1 MASTIEQLAHAS
13 LERCNEGDLDGVRQ
27 LMGPGFV
34 YEETGTGRRLDDID
48 EVIGVFRAW
57 RTALPD
63 VRGTLERM
71 VVDGSTVAMELV
83 WRGTHTG
90 TLVTPNGDLPA
101 TGRPVQVRATMWQE
115 WRDGLLV
122 AERHH
127 LDVLSL
133 LGQVGAIPV
142 PA

>member
-1 MASTIEQLAHAS
+1 MTSTIEQLALMS
-13 LERCNEGDLDGVRQ
+13 LERFNEGDLDGVRQ

-48 EVIGVFRAW
+48 EVIAVFRAW

-71 VVDGSTVAMELV
+71 IIDGGTVAMEFV

-90 TLVTPNGDLPA
+90 TLVTPTGDLPP

-115 WRDGLLV
+115 WRDGRLV
-122 AERHH
+122 SERHH

-133 LGQVGAIPV
+133 LAQVGAIPV